1 MNYATLKDFNFSN
14 REVLVRVDFN
24 VPLNKEGKIS
34 DDKKIR
40 SALPTIKYLI
50 KNKAMVILMSH
61 LGRPNGKIDN
71 KLRMD
76 VVAERLEKLL
86 KQKIFKLDD
95 CIGAPIENFIDT
107 LFPGE
112 VVLLENLRFYD
123 EEKKNG
129 NFFAQ
134 AIASP
139 CQIYVNDAFGTCHRS
154 HASVDAVTKY
164 LPGCAGFLVEA
175 EIEKMEPVLRKPKK
189 PFIAIMGGV
198 KVSDKIEVIK
208 NLLKKVDKLLIG
220 GAMMFTFLK
229 AKGIN
234 VDKSLVEEDKLKIAK
249 ELLKNKKIILPID
262 CVVGNKFKK
271 GTIAKEVDI
280 HDIEGFGLDIGSKT
294 IKLYNYIL
302 KSAKTII
309 WNGPMGKF
317 EWQGFAQGTD
327 EIARAMAKSKAVTII
342 GGGDSA
348 EAVAD
353 LKLEKKMTH
362 VSTGGGASLEFFG
375 GKKLPA
381 LVALEKNYKKFKKLR
396 NEIKKSKA

>member
-1 MNYATLKDFNFSN
+1 MKYATLKDFDFSN
-14 REVLVRVDFN
+14 REVLIRVDFN
-24 VPLNKEGKIS
+24 VPLNKKGQILDDHKI
-34 DDKKIR
+34 K
-40 SALPTIKYLI
+40 SALPTIEYLI
-50 KNKAMVILMSH
+50 KKNAMVILMSH
-61 LGRPNGKIDN
+61 LGRPKGKVDN

-86 KQKIFKLDD
+86 KKRIFKLDD
-95 CIGAPIENFIDT
+95 CIGAPVEDFIDT

-123 EEKKNG
+123 AEKKNG
-129 NFFAQ
+129 KFFAQ
-134 AIASP
+134 GLASP
-139 CQIYVNDAFGTCHRS
+139 CQIYVNDAFGTSHRS
-154 HASVDAVTKY
+154 HASVDAITNY

-175 EIEKMEPVLRKPKK
+175 EIEKMGPVLKNPKK
-189 PFIAIMGGV
+189 PFVAIMGGV

-229 AKGIN
+229 AQGID
-234 VDKSLVEEDKLKIAK
+234 VDKSLVEEDKIQVAK
-249 ELLKNKKIILPID
+249 ELLKNKKIVLPID
-262 CVVGNKFKK
+262 CVVGNKFKT
-271 GTIAKEVDI
+271 GAIAKEVDI

-302 KSAKTII
+302 KSAKTIV

-317 EWQGFAQGTD
+317 EWPGFAKGTD
-327 EIARAMAKSKAVTII
+327 EIARTMAKSKAVTII

-362 VSTGGGASLEFFG
+362 VSTGGGAALEFFS

-381 LVALEKNYKKFKKLR
+381 LVALEKNYKKFKKS
-396 NEIKKSKA
+396 IK